1 MDVFLFQYSIPN
13 RFLKTSRQKKRKK
26 TVRAFGPPWDF
37 TYRSRRTKDTAFFLF
52 PFRIPRV
59 FSVRGIGCG
68 FRLTIGRMALLDS
81 DGFLRIFDRLTNV
94 DSSRFFFPARRAF
107 SLISPSKIGIVYLH
121 QPFFRP
127 RCHSPVATEHFL
139 HTDIILKGW
148 QPCPAVIPMPNT

>member
-26 TVRAFGPPWDF
+26 TVRAFELPSNS
-37 TYRSRRTKDTAFFLF
+37 TCRSWRTKNPAFSR
-52 PFRIPRV
+52 FRPAFRTF

-68 FRLTIGRMALLDS
+68 FQLTIGRMALLDS
-81 DGFLRIFDRLTNV
+81 DGFLCIFDRLTNV

-121 QPFFRP
+121 QPLFRP